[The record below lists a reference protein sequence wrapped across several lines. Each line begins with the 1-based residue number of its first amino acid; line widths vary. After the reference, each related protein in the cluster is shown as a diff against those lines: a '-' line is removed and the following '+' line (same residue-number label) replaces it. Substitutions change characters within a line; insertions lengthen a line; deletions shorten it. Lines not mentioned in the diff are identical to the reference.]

1 MTTLTERRF
10 YVYAYLRTDGTPYYI
25 GKGLGRRAWK
35 THRRGQADLRPEDK
49 ALINVLVTD
58 LTEVQAF
65 EWERALIEIL
75 REVSK
80 LENKTSGGQGCSNP
94 SAETRK
100 KISES
105 SRRLVHTPEACAKIR
120 AARAKQ
126 VITDEHRQSISK
138 RLKGVAKTESH
149 RKALSETS
157 DSEVKRTAS
166 GIGWQK
172 SPNRGATI
180 SQAKLNPQVWHHPEH
195 GTVVAPAKEVM
206 QRFGVGNL
214 SAVKRGVIKQSKG
227 WTWVSAA

>member
-1 MTTLTERRF
+1 MKTVTERRF

-25 GKGLGRRAWK
+25 GKGLGRRAWQ

-75 REVSK
+75 REVSR

-94 SAETRK
+94 SEETR
-100 KISES
+100 
-105 SRRLVHTPEACAKIR
+105 AKIGAANKGAKR
-120 AARAKQ
+120 TEDTRAKIKAARAKQ
-126 VITDEHRQSISK
+126 VITEEHRQAISK
-138 RLKGVAKTESH
+138 AGKGRKLSETH
-149 RKALSETS
+149 RRALSEVGS
-157 DSEVKRTAS
+157 DVRRAAAH
-166 GIGWQK
+166 IGWQK
-172 SPNRGATI
+172 GPNRGAKI
-180 SQAKLNPQVWHHPEH
+180 SQAKLDPQVWHHPEH

>member
-1 MTTLTERRF
+1 MKTLTERRF
-10 YVYAYLRTDGTPYYI
+10 YVYAYLRTDGTPYYV
-25 GKGLGRRAWK
+25 GKGLGRRAWQM
-35 THRRGQADLRPEDK
+35 HRRGQADLRPEDK
-49 ALINVLVTD
+49 ALINVLATD
-58 LTEVQAF
+58 LTEAQAF

-94 SAETRK
+94 SEETR
-100 KISES
+100 
-105 SRRLVHTPEACAKIR
+105 AKIGAANKGAKR
-120 AARAKQ
+120 TEDTRAKIKAARANQ
-126 VITDEHRQSISK
+126 VITEEHRQAISK
-138 RLKGVAKTESH
+138 AGKGRKLSETH
-149 RKALSETS
+149 RRALSEVGS
-157 DSEVKRTAS
+157 DVRRAAS
-166 GIGWQK
+166 LIGWQK

-180 SQAKLNPQVWHHPEH
+180 SQAKLDPQVWHHPEH

>member
-1 MTTLTERRF
+1 MKTVTERRF

-25 GKGLGRRAWK
+25 GKGLGRRAWQ

-75 REVSK
+75 REVSR

-94 SAETRK
+94 SEETR
-100 KISES
+100 
-105 SRRLVHTPEACAKIR
+105 AKIGAANKGAKR
-120 AARAKQ
+120 TEDTRAKIKAARANQ
-126 VITDEHRQSISK
+126 VITEEHRQAISK
-138 RLKGVAKTESH
+138 AGKGRKLSETH
-149 RKALSETS
+149 RRALSEVGS
-157 DSEVKRTAS
+157 DVRRAAAH
-166 GIGWQK
+166 IGWQK
-172 SPNRGATI
+172 SPNRGAAI
-180 SQAKLNPQVWHHPEH
+180 SQAKLDPQVWHHPEH

-206 QRFGVGNL
+206 QRFGVNNL